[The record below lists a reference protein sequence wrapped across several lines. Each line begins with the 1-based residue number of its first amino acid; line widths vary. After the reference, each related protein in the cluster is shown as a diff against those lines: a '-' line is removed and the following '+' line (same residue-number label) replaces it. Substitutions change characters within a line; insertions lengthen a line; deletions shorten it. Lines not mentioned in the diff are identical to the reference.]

1 MQNKNCCSYIYKY
14 EYMKMKALRFMIKY
28 LSCLPVNFQAK
39 I

>member
-1 MQNKNCCSYIYKY
+1 MQKKNCFSYTYTY

-28 LSCLPVNFQAK
+28 LPCLPVNFQAK